1 MCGSEEDREIAET
14 AEQLRWGVSRLAS
27 RLRAEQPPGG
37 EGLTRLAV
45 SLLANLRHSS
55 PMTPTELA
63 GVEGLQAQSLTRV
76 LNELE
81 AQGRISR
88 SRSDTDR
95 RRQEVSITDEGRQAL
110 REHVRDGNAWL
121 ASALRGTLTP
131 AERGLLRL
139 AAELLQQVAA
149 SESPRRTSDP
159 EGGATGA
166 APPL

>member
-1 MCGSEEDREIAET
+1 
-14 AEQLRWGVSRLAS
+14 
-27 RLRAEQPPGG
+27 
-37 EGLTRLAV
+37 
-45 SLLANLRHSS
+45 
-55 PMTPTELA
+55 MTPTELA

-159 EGGATGA
+159 EGGAAGA